1 MQTIKIGEF
10 EYSRT
15 KIKNNI
21 LRVYADSLESEKND
35 WYREAHQ
42 WAVDVSNFLYSFKR
56 LNVSVN
62 QVLGITSALSPL
74 KEWEKNKELTV
85 DFILSGDCG
94 HMKNNKSKASAILN
108 LQYSGSGHPMDS
120 QRDEV
125 FKESN
130 VYYDD
135 EILKILNGKKTMR
148 FYLNMM
154 YPYDATG
161 VTVDRHAIAIAIGRT
176 ATEIEQVLTPNKYTF
191 IENCYKI
198 TADALGLT
206 PLHLQSITWQA
217 WKRIKKEV

>member
-94 HMKNNKSKASAILN
+94 HMKNNKLKADKILMAH
-108 LQYSGSGHPMDS
+108 SSIS
-120 QRDEV
+120 
-125 FKESN
+125 
-130 VYYDD
+130 DD
-135 EILKILNGKKTMR
+135 TILKILNGKKTQR
-148 FYLNMM
+148 FYMNMVH
-154 YPYDATG
+154 PNDGTG

-176 ATEIEQVLTPNKYTF
+176 ATEIEQSLTTNKYTF
-191 IENCYKI
+191 IENCYKM

>member
-42 WAVDVSNFLYSFKR
+42 WAVDVSKFLWSFKR
-56 LNVSVN
+56 INVSVK

-85 DFILSGDCG
+85 DFILTGDCG
-94 HMKNNKSKASAILN
+94 HMKNNKLKADKIRMAHSSIN
-108 LQYSGSGHPMDS
+108 
-120 QRDEV
+120 
-125 FKESN
+125 
-130 VYYDD
+130 DD
-135 EILKILNGKKTMR
+135 TILKILNGKKTQR
-148 FYLNMM
+148 FYMNMVH
-154 YPYDATG
+154 PDDGTG

-176 ATEIEQVLTPNKYTF
+176 ATEIEQALTPKKYTF
-191 IENCYKI
+191 IEKCYKM

>member
-94 HMKNNKSKASAILN
+94 HMKNNKLKADKILMAH
-108 LQYSGSGHPMDS
+108 SSIS
-120 QRDEV
+120 
-125 FKESN
+125 
-130 VYYDD
+130 DD
-135 EILKILNGKKTMR
+135 TILKILNGKKKFFCCKT
-148 FYLNMM
+148 
-154 YPYDATG
+154 
-161 VTVDRHAIAIAIGRT
+161 
-176 ATEIEQVLTPNKYTF
+176 
-191 IENCYKI
+191 
-198 TADALGLT
+198 
-206 PLHLQSITWQA
+206 SI
-217 WKRIKKEV
+217 